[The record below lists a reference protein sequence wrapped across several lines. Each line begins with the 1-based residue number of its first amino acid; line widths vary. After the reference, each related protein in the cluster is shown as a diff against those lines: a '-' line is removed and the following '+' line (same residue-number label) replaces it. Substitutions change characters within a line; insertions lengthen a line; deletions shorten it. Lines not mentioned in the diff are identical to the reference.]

1 MIERNMLKWLKSA
14 SLALIASFA
23 LADEPNAIKSIEVR
37 ADTANQQEVTISL
50 QKAPQV
56 PASFAVNTPPRIAF
70 DFVNT
75 TNESGKSTIP
85 VSGGNLKSVSLAE
98 AAGRTRVVLSLVQG
112 ASYETRVEGNQ
123 LKIVLSGGSGG
134 AAKPVN
140 NSTTQFSTAQNQRKE
155 SIRDVDFRRGTR
167 GEGRVVVDLSS
178 PTVGI
183 DIRQQGKS
191 LVLEFAKTSL
201 PRQFERRMDVADFG
215 TPVQSIDTYT
225 QGDSIKMVIDP
236 RGAWEYSAYQT
247 ENRFIVEVKNID
259 EQAKRLAQL
268 DKPTYKGDKL
278 SLNFQNV
285 EVRTVL
291 QVIAEFTGKNIITS
305 DTVNGNLTLRL
316 KDVPWDQAL
325 DLILQSKGLDKRENG
340 NVMWVAPREEIA
352 LRETQLAEGKKKLAE
367 VEPTRSESFQL
378 NYQKAED
385 VRTMLMN
392 DKQPFLSKQGTAI
405 VEPRTNTLIVSDI
418 PSKLDEVRALLQKTD
433 IASRQVMIEARI
445 VVADDTFS
453 RDLGIK
459 LGVATDKTMSKGSNT
474 RVGFGGNTATSNA
487 VLKGGVG
494 NMITGGTSGS
504 APANNINL
512 PADGS
517 GAAAGF
523 GITLLNAATGTLVNL
538 ELQALETEGRGRTVS
553 SPRVI
558 TADQQKATISQGR
571 KYYIIVPGGS
581 GASAAPQEKE
591 ASLKLEVTPRITP
604 DRRVFM
610 ELRVSNDVLTQAG
623 QFPVVET
630 KVVETNVLVGSGDT
644 AVLGGVY
651 ELTEGDDSG
660 KVPVLGDIPY
670 LGNLFKSRSKSTTK
684 KELLIF
690 ITPRILDD
698 SLTLR

>member
-1 MIERNMLKWLKSA
+1 MIKRHMLNWLA
-14 SLALIASFA
+14 RAGFLILVGVAQA
-23 LADEPNAIKSIEVR
+23 EEPNAIKSIDVKVES
-37 ADTANQQEVTISL
+37 ADKQEITVVM
-50 QKAPQV
+50 QKPLQV
-56 PASFAVNTPPRIAF
+56 PASFAVNTPPRVAF

-75 TNESGKSTIP
+75 VNDSGKSSIP
-85 VSGGNLKSVSLAE
+85 VTGANLRNISLAE
-98 AAGRTRVVLSLVQG
+98 AGGRTRLVLGLTQS
-112 ASYETRVEGNQ
+112 ASYETRVDGNK
-123 LKIVLSGGSGG
+123 LKVTL
-134 AAKPVN
+134 AANNAVQPVSN
-140 NSTTQFSTAQNQRKE
+140 TTAQFSAPQNAKKE
-155 SIRDVDFRRGTR
+155 SIKDVDFRRGAQ
-167 GEGRVVVDLSS
+167 GEGRITVDLSS
-178 PTVGI
+178 ATVGI

-191 LVLEFAKTSL
+191 LILEFAKTAL
-201 PRQFERRMDVADFG
+201 PRQLERRMDVADFG
-215 TPVQSIDTYT
+215 TPVQTIDTYS
-225 QGDSIKMVIDP
+225 QGDTIKMVIDP
-236 RGAWEYSAYQT
+236 KGAWEYSAYQT

-340 NVMWVAPREEIA
+340 NVMWVAPREEIS
-352 LRETQLAEGKKKLAE
+352 LRETQIAESKKKLAD
-367 VEPTRSESFQL
+367 VEPTRTESFQL
-378 NYQKAED
+378 NYQKAEE
-385 VRTMLMN
+385 VRAMLMN

-405 VEPRTNTLIVSDI
+405 VEPRTNTLIVNDI
-418 PSKLDEVRALLQKTD
+418 PGKLDEVRALLLKTD
-433 IASRQVMIEARI
+433 AASRQVMIEARI
-445 VVADDTFS
+445 VVADDSFS
-453 RDLGIK
+453 RDLGVR
-459 LGVATDKTMSKGSNT
+459 LGFRGDRTQGNT
-474 RVGFGGNTATSNA
+474 RIGFADTANNSISVLNQGLSATTGTQVNLPNGQTTGGNFGIS
-487 VLKGGVG
+487 VLD
-494 NMITGGTSGS
+494 S
-504 APANNINL
+504 
-512 PADGS
+512 
-517 GAAAGF
+517 AAGV
-523 GITLLNAATGTLVNL
+523 LLTL
-538 ELQALETEGRGRTVS
+538 ELQALEAEGRGRTVS

-571 KYYIIVPGGS
+571 RYYIIVPGGS

-591 ASLKLEVTPRITP
+591 AALKLEVTPRITP

-610 ELRVSNDVLTQAG
+610 ELKVSNDVLTQTG

-651 ELTEGDDSG
+651 EMQESDGES
-660 KVPVLGDIPY
+660 KVPWLGDIPY
-670 LGNLFKSRSKSTTK
+670 VGNLFKSKSKSATK